1 MNTDIYVKTKN
12 VYIGEQTM
20 ISIETHFLMILFI
33 IFLIFMLGFLFG
45 MCFIADKEEN
55 YKLKFKGFKNEN
67 KM

>member
-20 ISIETHFLMILFI
+20 ISIEIHFLMILFI

-45 MCFIADKEEN
+45 MCFITDKKEN

>member
-1 MNTDIYVKTKN
+1 MVIYVKTKN

-20 ISIETHFLMILFI
+20 ISIEIHFLMILFI

-45 MCFIADKEEN
+45 MCFIADKKVN

>member
-12 VYIGEQTM
+12 VYLGEQTM
-20 ISIETHFLMILFI
+20 ISIEIHFSMILFI
-33 IFLIFMLGFLFG
+33 IFLFFMLGFLFG
-45 MCFIADKEEN
+45 ICFIADKEEN

>member
-1 MNTDIYVKTKN
+1 MVIYVKTKN
-12 VYIGEQTM
+12 VYLRGQTM

-55 YKLKFKGFKNEN
+55 YKLKTSSTKQRRTNV
-67 KM
+67 

>member
-1 MNTDIYVKTKN
+1 
-12 VYIGEQTM
+12 M

-45 MCFIADKEEN
+45 MCFITDKKVN

>member
-1 MNTDIYVKTKN
+1 
-12 VYIGEQTM
+12 M

-55 YKLKFKGFKNEN
+55 YKLKERIYKNANN
-67 KM
+67 K

>member
-1 MNTDIYVKTKN
+1 
-12 VYIGEQTM
+12 M
-20 ISIETHFLMILFI
+20 ISIEIHCLMILFI

-45 MCFIADKEEN
+45 TCFIADKKVN

>member
-1 MNTDIYVKTKN
+1 
-12 VYIGEQTM
+12 M
-20 ISIETHFLMILFI
+20 IIIEIHFLIILFI

-45 MCFIADKEEN
+45 MCFIVDKEEN

>member
-1 MNTDIYVKTKN
+1 MVIYVKTKN
-12 VYIGEQTM
+12 VYLRGQTM

>member
-1 MNTDIYVKTKN
+1 
-12 VYIGEQTM
+12 M

-45 MCFIADKEEN
+45 ICFIADKEEN
-55 YKLKFKGFKNEN
+55 YKLKIKGFKNEN

>member
-1 MNTDIYVKTKN
+1 
-12 VYIGEQTM
+12 M

-45 MCFIADKEEN
+45 MCFITDKKEN